1 MFNVDFTT
9 NESILITTI
18 DIFDIR
24 THSIFLA
31 ILENYNNPK
40 PEILYM
46 SLSIHVFQKKKKTF
60 LGQIQ
65 ILLNDRPS
73 SIIKQDESTA
83 ESMHISSIRI
93 HHYQKE

>member
-46 SLSIHVFQKKKKTF
+46 SL
-60 LGQIQ
+60 
-65 ILLNDRPS
+65 
-73 SIIKQDESTA
+73 
-83 ESMHISSIRI
+83 
-93 HHYQKE
+93 

>member
-46 SLSIHVFQKKKKTF
+46 SLSIHVFQKKNFFRSNTNPIKW
-60 LGQIQ
+60 QA
-65 ILLNDRPS
+65 
-73 SIIKQDESTA
+73 II
-83 ESMHISSIRI
+83 
-93 HHYQKE
+93 HY